1 MSERP
6 TTSYDELPYTSHP
19 LHVSHPENL
28 AAKAVLHGLRP
39 PEVRSCRYLE
49 IGCSTG
55 GNLIPLAQ
63 LLPEA
68 RFVGLDHAAR
78 QIDQGTA
85 VVQSLGLQNL
95 QLRALGV
102 EEADESFGEFDYIV
116 CHGVFSWVAPPIQQ
130 GILSLIGRL
139 LSPQGVAYVSYNTYP
154 GWHLRGMVRELLLRQ
169 IRARGDAEKQVQ
181 HARAYLEFLAES
193 SPDRDGVYARLLR
206 QEVDLLRRTPDT
218 YLFHEHL
225 EDVNLPLYFSQFI
238 EQASAHGLQFLSEA
252 SYSPQLANFTPELQA
267 RLDQLARDR
276 VEFEQQLD
284 FVCGGTFRRTLLC
297 RAGLNVLARP
307 SAQALRQLRLASR
320 AEVVAEKPVDVA
332 SSEPVE
338 FRAAGG
344 GSITSSHPLVK
355 AALVALGQARPGSTP
370 FDELVDQTYRATG
383 RTNDPLHRLRDVE
396 LLATALLRCH
406 ECGLVE
412 THVVE
417 PALVAVPSERPVAF
431 RGARFQAA
439 HQEAV
444 SNLRHRLVD
453 LNDVDRY
460 LLGLLD
466 GTRPRSSLHEE
477 LVRMTRDGTLV
488 LHRNGRPIGPQDAD
502 LETFVG
508 KALDLS
514 LRKMA
519 DLELLE
525 A

>member
-225 EDVNLPLYFSQFI
+225 EDVNLPLYFSQFVQ
-238 EQASAHGLQFLSEA
+238 QASAHGLQFLSEA
-252 SYSPQLANFTPELQA
+252 SYSPLVANFAPELQA

-276 VEFEQQLD
+276 IEYEQQLD

-307 SAQALRQLRLASR
+307 SAQTLRQLRLASR
-320 AEVVAEKPVDVA
+320 AEPVDRALDVS
-332 SSEPVE
+332 SSEPAE
-338 FRAAGG
+338 FRSSDGA
-344 GSITSSHPLVK
+344 SITSSHPLVK
-355 AALVALGQARPGSTP
+355 ASLVALGRVRPGSIP
-370 FDELVDQTYRATG
+370 FDELVDAAYRATG

-396 LLATALLRCH
+396 MLASALLRCH
-406 ECGLVE
+406 ECGIVE
-412 THVVE
+412 THLVE
-417 PALVAVPSERPVAF
+417 PPLVAAASERPVAF

-460 LLGLLD
+460 VLALLD
-466 GTRPRSSLHEE
+466 GVRDRRSLQAD

-488 LHRNGRPIGPQDAD
+488 LHRNGQPIGPQDAE

-508 KALDLS
+508 KALELS

-519 DLELLE
+519 DLALLE
-525 A
+525 S